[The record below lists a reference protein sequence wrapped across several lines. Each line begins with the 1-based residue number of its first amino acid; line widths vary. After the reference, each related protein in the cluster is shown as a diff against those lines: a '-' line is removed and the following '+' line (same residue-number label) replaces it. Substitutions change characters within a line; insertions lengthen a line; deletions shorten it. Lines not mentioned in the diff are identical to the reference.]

1 MAFRLRLLKS
11 VDQEL
16 RRLSARELASAL
28 DALRKSR
35 PAEEDVHEARKSIK
49 KVRAIQQLIEAD
61 DGSGF
66 GRSAKRL
73 RSVNRVLSR
82 LRDADATIAALTK
95 LKQADRRL
103 FDAETFAQVCRRLRV
118 LKGAAASGGERK
130 PWPRLR
136 KKLRRLR
143 RDVRHWDPDHRRFG
157 ALKAGV
163 RQSLEEGREARAR
176 ALDRGEPGDFH
187 EWRKALKALW
197 YQLRLLEKCG
207 PAVRR
212 DVRALGR
219 AEERLG
225 DDHDLV
231 MLGSLLATNNDMRG
245 LVDPDRLRRA
255 SNRLHQRWRRAA
267 VAATRRLYARS
278 SRAYLRGLERAW
290 TRARHDAAS
299 S

>member
-118 LKGAAASGGERK
+118 LKGAAASGERK
-130 PWPRLR
+130 PWPR
-136 KKLRRLR
+136 
-143 RDVRHWDPDHRRFG
+143 
-157 ALKAGV
+157 
-163 RQSLEEGREARAR
+163 
-176 ALDRGEPGDFH
+176 
-187 EWRKALKALW
+187 
-197 YQLRLLEKCG
+197 
-207 PAVRR
+207 
-212 DVRALGR
+212 
-219 AEERLG
+219 
-225 DDHDLV
+225 
-231 MLGSLLATNNDMRG
+231 
-245 LVDPDRLRRA
+245 
-255 SNRLHQRWRRAA
+255 
-267 VAATRRLYARS
+267 
-278 SRAYLRGLERAW
+278 
-290 TRARHDAAS
+290 
-299 S
+299 